1 MNSVKEKTFQKL
13 QSTLR
18 SLPADQQNL
27 IASIEE
33 QLKEAIEAQIA
44 LVIAQQQGQ
53 RFVNTRVDS
62 VEVELAE
69 TKHALTH

>member
-1 MNSVKEKTFQKL
+1 MNSVKEKTLQKL

-18 SLPADQQNL
+18 SLPAEQQTL

-44 LVIAQQQGQ
+44 LVIAEQQGSV
-53 RFVNTRVDS
+53 VNRVSISDS
-62 VEVELAE
+62 
-69 TKHALTH
+69 